1 MHLFHLQ
8 QAEIDRS
15 AALEG
20 AMNSV
25 KASLDNAESS
35 RKQQAAQL
43 ESQSEQIEHLH
54 ARIEA
59 TTAHIEH
66 YESVINT
73 KEESHRQK
81 TEELQQVKEN
91 VFSLQNEISSFK
103 DKLYDIEK
111 ETHEFLSVFTEDVT
125 SLGYAKTLVEN
136 LYKSNETIEK
146 LSEEYSEEIVQLKKE
161 KDELGLQ
168 LEESCVAKAEL
179 KSAMNEYE
187 LQVIQLQREME
198 AMKEGQTMEGEALE
212 TKIQTL
218 LRQMSDQEKQYLD
231 LRTENE
237 EKTACLTR
245 LNDENKT
252 LKEKNDTVLKQCADA
267 ESKLSEMKSESKE
280 LNDKLLE
287 AKTTCDDLKKKH
299 SEDNSEMELTIKSLK
314 EEHVQL
320 KLSAQDLN
328 SLLEKER
335 AHNESMC
342 SDLEEKI
349 LSLESLLS
357 EEKKIRSVAEEKQNA
372 LQGQCDS
379 NEKDLLA
386 MKSELESV
394 SINLKLS
401 KEMCSKHEDSVGT
414 LTSEN
419 KRLNQLLFEIEGKDS
434 DLSNRLSELENSASV
449 SYNECELL
457 KEKNACLTSQVSLLE
472 EKLKVSE
479 ECLEVEKSKLGDVED
494 ESVKLK
500 EELSKRSSEIEVFS
514 KDNKILVSEKLEL
527 LEAISN
533 FNNEI
538 SAINDKLVV
547 SESTK
552 DDLRQTISSVNDEKQ
567 SLQAQ
572 ISDLTSQLEQ
582 RENSIIEME
591 KKISEILSEHQSELE
606 KVTCDNSEQLGLL
619 KDKHME
625 ELELLRQESDR
636 QLDLL
641 RQELKAETV
650 EQQCKT
656 AEQLNQLQMENKDLM
671 SQVSAIQHE
680 CDRKHEILSARM
692 NECDSLHEH
701 VSSLQ
706 KSLSELESSHVSLQK
721 ECSELHTLASDLSN
735 KNEVLSQHV
744 VQLSNENEKLG
755 HKKAKLEDEVIDL
768 HEEVKKTQH
777 GNASLKT
784 EVSFLQTTLSS
795 KCSEIENLSCEMAS
809 VKKTMIDLTDEY
821 NSTLEQ
827 KCAMLKQKGH
837 ETNSLKQ
844 DLDSNISE
852 AKELQQKIQ
861 ILQELLEVRDAENNS
876 LLKTNLSKDQD
887 HIGLQYKIDLLTN
900 ELHKLQSDNS
910 SVQSE
915 LEKQRTYCN
924 ALHEDN
930 KSLHDENSVLNMSID
945 KLKHEHQ
952 VNVSEIRAETAAIQ
966 AHLEH
971 EKSLLQQE
979 IEKEKLSVVEK
990 DAIIDESE
998 MKLSHLEE
1006 SFELEVEKYT
1016 TEIADFSTQHK
1027 ALTQSVNKITM
1038 EKEELLCLNKSL
1050 QEELRDVKQNCVSFQ
1065 DKTTKFSEKIRELET
1080 VLETE
1085 RLEKG
1090 NILLD
1095 LREATTLLGQKES
1108 SINNLISSH
1117 EQCRSESESAL
1128 KEMETK
1134 LGHFQKTVDSLQ
1146 VNMSAKEKENEALK
1160 SELQALRISS
1170 KASEVE
1176 KIWTISNLEKEM
1188 GQKTACIQTVFDR
1201 LTALIQKHSFCA
1213 EKGQN
1218 TIFSDHVGTDGKA
1231 PPADNQKVEH
1241 KPLNSQSS
1249 ANSSYSE
1256 DTHFE
1261 TIEKII
1267 MCKSEALKEL
1277 KNELEEMTSK
1287 NARLENIL
1295 DQLQDRLG
1303 DREYDLS
1310 KLADRHSKLETNFN
1324 VLEESND
1331 KLKREI
1337 ASLVLSNT
1345 ELEEKLQA
1353 SKSDLD
1359 LITQAKG
1366 ELEKQLEQTLVELR
1380 SSWEKLNQEMT
1391 YSKEIYEKHNHLEDC
1406 HQDLKV
1412 CFDEMKIGLVTAT
1425 EKLESSES
1433 KLNVVL
1439 AEAQLEKKQ
1448 VTQLCKEVSHWKEC
1462 IDDLAGENDE
1472 LRQRLSHAESAIEDL
1487 ETEMQSKIIALA
1499 SVESDNAKHIDMCQ
1513 NLSANVDILLEA
1525 NKELRHQKQSLD
1537 SVVLV
1542 ETKKM
1547 KEKVSVLSVVEHT
1560 IDNLEKRHLEI
1571 KKGFPSGWST
1581 IDSEVGTYQTSCETE
1596 NTTHKNLEDRLT
1608 GLFEKAA
1615 EKIESQAM
1623 EKESLVAMKQSFQKE
1638 VLEKSKLN
1646 DNISQQNTTLL
1657 NQIKCLEESLKAKD
1671 QQLFDQ
1677 ENQMSLLENQIS
1689 EYQKNLKSLS
1699 EMNADL
1705 EDTVELVRK
1714 ECKQLTVDLTEYQEQ
1729 IGTLNTIKNELEAQN
1744 ATWKLQAERLQKK
1757 VEEKKNELEQYETE
1771 KSNALIEFE
1780 TVNNQVKSLQEN
1792 LSEKDSEISN
1802 LANNIQE
1809 LQSNLQKVKEE
1820 RDLKIELLSENV
1832 TDLVSQMD
1840 LCNSQ
1845 KEEIVSELN
1854 DVISNLENTEASRDE
1869 LENKLK
1875 TANFALADKE
1885 ETLSKFNQQHDML
1898 RQQFSEMSNLLT
1910 DAEKGNAE
1918 KDSTIEKLTMEK
1930 QEHLL
1935 MISNAQKRINLQSSE
1950 IEGLKNERDQ
1960 LQELNE
1966 EMSKDSECKNDEI
1979 SVLKSTVE
1987 ELQYLVNDSKLE
1999 TERLAESLHCCKREL
2014 QEKLAEMNNLQSL
2027 IEEHTKDK
2035 EVTNDLL
2042 KDKRDQIDILQAEI
2056 LKLRTKNESL
2066 MSENKSLMCDTT
2078 KLLNEIERYEERV
2091 DEASTKELE
2100 LKGFLDEFSRRIEEI
2115 SEEKESLHK
2124 LAESLETA
2132 KQNFKEWF
2140 NNEKEAHRETKYAIQ
2155 NLMAEH
2161 TRKEEAFSV
2170 TQKAVEEEN
2179 VLLKSKLLMSEHT
2192 VRQLTERTDSLELNV
2207 EELYEQ
2213 LNVMKLEKQ
2222 DLNKAAESI
2231 KSEKEGME
2239 QQLLEQ
2245 YQWVSELGS
2254 KCDIK
2259 GKLLQEKDK
2268 KLQDTDKRLIMVSS
2282 QLQDLQQ
2289 QYRIALEKVET
2300 LENEKHQLLLQ
2311 CKDTE
2316 RLIAMKETEIDS
2328 IVVEK
2333 KVSVLQM
2340 KESVQALNQELEDK
2354 NEQVNELSKDN
2365 YNLKMQLKNAEVKSL
2380 AVVVGLETEIDSLNL
2395 QLQEKAQK
2403 HADEIEK
2410 LKNEEQT
2417 KTSFDQ
2423 QDCDAGISGRSDS
2436 ELEMDI
2442 TTLLQQM
2449 DVKDEDI
2456 QRLKETVSH
2465 LEVQLTVSADSIESL
2480 KKQYADKIDLIT
2492 DLEDEIWDLKQV
2504 NDKLNDVLEISQKD
2518 TMVVS
2523 SDLTEAKAESERMS
2537 LYAEKCEEKIKD
2549 LQTEYRVVTD
2559 KLRSHERLYTALET
2573 ANCEKVTE
2581 NNQLTELLADK
2592 ENKVDIVCSE
2602 YARLSEEALSDKSVL
2617 SHMMIELSSVKKKF
2631 TCLIDSVVDKD
2642 KVICSQNEK
2651 IHKLE
2656 MSLQSCSLYENQE
2669 QLHSAMLHEK
2679 HKEIEMLNGKIDDLT
2694 SEIEVR
2700 EMAEMVVKSQYQH
2713 LNGEYS
2719 ALRGTIKAFQ
2729 EENLKLKMQIK
2740 DFENLLSER
2749 DLQIEYVLKSSDS
2762 MTESIARKDTE
2773 LLHHGTEVER
2783 LKTENIQQSS
2793 ILQTVI
2799 SERDELLRETQ
2810 DMKSENKMLR
2820 KEAKEL
2826 KTVMHEQELL
2836 QTSKCEILQEELM
2849 KEMNLLKTEKS
2860 MLMKEKDMLSLNA
2873 RSMTASFSCLVENLS
2888 YLTKSLAREHWLD
2901 KSEEDVNYG
2910 DLLGSEIFKRV
2921 PSAQQ
2926 TDDNIHQYI
2935 QADCS
2940 TSVDTKMSDI
2950 FENLVEGIDMLKQT
2964 VKHSNSMHICL
2975 QGEHDK
2981 VVATLREHKDKTFEL
2996 EKQLAVVTEKL
3007 SVSEQ
3012 ALSQY
3017 KKENALLMGQTENL
3031 QVSKKTVERMLHET
3045 EVDLKTVTLE
3055 RDNLREKIDTS
3066 VLETDWEM
3074 ENKLSIISVKMSELD
3089 DKLVSLGA
3097 SFSRTLLQSKLK
3109 QQKIFSLQTDIETL
3123 QKEREDLKKLLN
3135 EMTDNEELLIS
3146 AKKEIEAKYEENR
3159 TQIIELTD
3167 KIENLCSEIEENSQ
3181 MYQQL
3186 QSEKDLNE
3194 TAYQQ
3199 QINQFHGEISYLSAD
3214 IDSKTK
3220 EIDKL
3225 EQSIEHLTSQLK
3237 DHQTDLPISQ
3247 EFGNN
3252 TIEPNTEKEVLLVS
3266 EIENIQHIDGTRS
3279 DTKAGE
3285 EDCARNKD
3293 NVVSDDNL
3301 VCEMLAPI
3309 TLSSLNSSFSSVSS
3323 EKEPTASN
3331 EIQDL
3336 NEKNKILT
3344 EERNKFKADNKKLIK
3359 IGKGKD
3365 TKLRLMNESFE
3376 KLRKERDELLSDRDT
3391 LENKVQDLTTSF
3403 VEEYGGSKNIEL
3415 EVKCAEL
3422 ETLCR
3427 EKEKDIEKLTHLLDE
3442 KSLTQ
3447 PESKYCA
3454 AEISALSK
3462 ENEKLRVE
3470 TAKLQMIDKG
3480 KSAKIHQLNRE
3491 NESMQHIKEN
3501 ELLEKVGKIQEA
3513 EELLTAERLTVS
3525 QLKDE
3530 QEKMKVEQVKL
3541 QKLNKGKEAK
3551 LKKLEEKISNLENE
3565 IENKMEENTK
3575 LQDSIKY
3582 LEKKVEDLNKNEE
3595 ELRYQFEQNFKQ
3607 TKEIEQQL
3615 SLLGD
3620 KAKESELVVKKKE
3633 TEIQSLGEREAL
3645 VKQLREEKII
3655 LEFELECAKEELEK
3669 LKGTDEDGTKFTNT
3683 TEDDESIADDRKGDV
3698 DESNIEGEEVD
3709 GQLTNDDLKKKLA
3722 LLNHDNKKLIKEKSK
3737 LQKIGKGKE
3746 ARLKKVETI
3755 VKEQQNTI
3763 AEKETDIFIL
3773 KENINEFHS
3782 KVDML
3787 EEIEQD
3793 LRYKLDNAMA
3803 DVDELRDQCQD
3814 LEDQLD
3820 SAHEA
3825 LDRKMT
3831 IIYRL
3836 EDNLVASRDDIEN
3849 LCVERDEMERQRDE
3863 VSNELQ
3869 IMKAS
3874 LEKKEDSIDNL
3885 KSKLQEV
3892 QSEKENAMTEIRK
3905 LQKVSKGKEAKIKK
3919 FEEMFS
3925 SMENSSTETQSQ
3937 VTYLQN
3943 ELQNSLTSMQ
3953 KVVEQ
3958 NQQFQNEV
3966 KQNEEV
3972 KQQLEYQ
3979 NFQLS
3984 NQLSET
3990 KADLQQQ
3997 TESINVLKDEI
4008 GKLNL
4013 HCRSLQVDVEEKDS
4027 SLQKMNDIATAWE
4040 RKCMDFEIS
4049 NQSFNDTLSQ
4059 RDSEI
4064 QNLSSNVCFLE
4075 ESVNQMK
4082 ESIEK
4087 SQAKIISLENHC
4099 SEIMF
4104 SLTAAENSQKLTS
4117 QENHALKLDL
4127 EEKQSLLHDCQQRC
4141 SSCESQCQD
4150 YKQVLQEKSEHISIY
4165 QTKLEFL
4172 EQQLEHQNTSLNER
4186 AHEVQSLKHIIESS
4200 SLSTEETRRQFQNDL
4215 GEWKRLLKEKEDE
4228 NVLLCEKMN
4237 SLRNDLKKTMME
4249 KETKVK
4255 KFNQMLSE
4263 KETSIAALKALA
4275 DQHANE
4281 CKDVISEQEKEHLRL
4296 KETIETLNNELRIVL
4311 TEQEAKSNEVDQS
4324 LQEKES
4330 SLAEL
4335 KTLSEQRIAELESFL
4350 VEKEGESSG
4359 LKEKVDELSN
4369 DLNKA
4374 LSEKE
4379 IKNSEVNKLLL
4390 EKESALSEVKLLDEQ
4405 QTAKLNKLLAEKEGE
4420 ISQLKE
4426 KVEEISEN
4434 EARLSELNQVL
4445 FNKESSIAEYK
4456 TLIEQCNKEK
4466 TASDEQLNWY
4476 YHYYID
4482 TQSRLSEY
4490 DEMLKTLQSELE
4502 KSRQVESVSKGTS
4515 DEHELEIKHSEIVSL
4530 RAENERLFDLL
4541 KGKDIMIVEKE
4552 GQLQELEIT
4561 VSKRDKEQA
4570 ELQTKNIEIIEH
4582 VSGVESKLNQ
4592 AEALIFELK
4601 SEKEKL
4607 NDELQMLKTSK
4618 EEKPASQE
4626 HSQYQ
4631 ELEREPVVVDQ
4642 MSRINVFLQG
4652 TENPNVSLEASVLK
4666 EVPTQKSQT
4675 EQLALPPADMAN
4687 ISSDVKKLK
4696 ALCKGKDA
4704 KIRKLEEKVSIL
4716 SAKDLSS
4723 STVTEVTVDKL
4734 SNIEAT
4740 LIETQKGREKYLTEC
4755 EHLKRVVQEQKVE
4768 ISFLQSELNE
4778 FQNYED
4784 SNKTEIERLNESCQ
4798 LLSHDLEQSRKQI
4811 ADNQSVVQRCHLESE
4826 TFQKQAKEKE
4836 EQLTASLATLQ
4847 NEISHMNLSMQDLDH
4862 KYKIVLQQNT
4872 ESESVLLAKDEE
4884 LHSLKQIMKDHMV
4897 QIDDL
4902 KKMNSLLQQ
4911 NGEGAE
4917 SEKLKFEELL
4927 LNEREEIQSLYEQM
4941 NQLVS
4946 EKLDIEVKLEQKE
4959 RDLRTAADELRR
4971 FAADRDNLDELIEHK
4986 DDLQTE
4992 VETLNRDLAEIRRRL
5007 QEKMEQNNN
5016 SEKIIISKDQEIVT
5030 LSKEMELTRNHLRN
5044 VNENLLGLQQAYQD
5058 LEEHKNNITRELE
5071 TKKEACSRLKGM
5083 YEEKEQLI
5091 QSLKL
5096 SVSDSTN
5103 EITTL
5108 TQKCSDLQEE
5118 IKLYKDQIK
5127 EQRISDE
5134 QAYSDKYLELSEKL
5148 EVLKSENV
5156 NSNVRVNELIIE
5168 NNLLREIVKKYQ
5180 LPGTQLLPALDQ
5192 FQKTDEHC
5200 VTKEV
5205 AVQETEPE
5213 SMQKGVYHQSEEEA
5227 KVHFCNVCLN
5237 RQLCCIFIDSSNTK
5251 TCMQNIK
5258 VYNQIRLTV
5267 AACMCI

>member
-1 MHLFHLQ
+1 
-8 QAEIDRS
+8 
-15 AALEG
+15 
-20 AMNSV
+20 MNSV
-25 KASLDNAESS
+25 KASLDEAESS
-35 RKQQAAQL
+35 RKQQAGQL
-43 ESQSEQIEHLH
+43 ESQSEKIEHLH
-54 ARIEA
+54 ARNEA
-59 TTAHIEH
+59 TKADIDH

-73 KEESHRQK
+73 KEESYRQK
-81 TEELQQVKEN
+81 LEELQQVQED
-91 VFSLQNEISSFK
+91 VCSLQNEISSLK
-103 DKLYDIEK
+103 DKQYDTEK
-111 ETHEFLSVFTEDVT
+111 ETQEFLSVFTEDVT
-125 SLGYAKTLVEN
+125 SLGYAKTFVEN
-136 LYKSNETIEK
+136 LCKSNETIEK
-146 LSEEYSEEIVQLKKE
+146 LAEEHREEIVQLKKE
-161 KDELGLQ
+161 KDELRLQ

-179 KSAMNEYE
+179 KSAMNEHE

-198 AMKEGQTMEGEALE
+198 AMKEGQTLEGEAIE

-218 LRQMSDQEKQYLD
+218 LRQMSDQENQYLD
-231 LRTENE
+231 LKTENE

-252 LKEKNDTVLKQCADA
+252 LKEKNDTLLNQCADA
-267 ESKLSEMKSESKE
+267 ESKLSEMRSKSEE
-280 LNDKLLE
+280 LNYQLLE
-287 AKTTCDDLKKKH
+287 VKTACDDLKKKH
-299 SEDNSEMELTIKSLK
+299 SEDNNELELTIKNLR
-314 EEHVQL
+314 EEHFHL
-320 KLSAQDLN
+320 KLSAQELN

-335 AHNESMC
+335 ALNKNMC
-342 SDLEEKI
+342 SALQEKI
-349 LSLESLLS
+349 LSLESQLN
-357 EEKKIRSVAEEKQNA
+357 EEKKLRSVAEEKQDT

-386 MKSELESV
+386 IESELESV
-394 SINLKLS
+394 SISLKLS
-401 KEMCSKHEDSVGT
+401 KEVCSKHEDSVGT

-419 KRLNQLLFEIEGKDS
+419 KRLNQLLFEMEGKDS

-449 SYNECELL
+449 SYKECEIL
-457 KEKNACLTSQVSLLE
+457 KEKNAYLTSQVSLLE
-472 EKLKVSE
+472 EKLKVSK
-479 ECLEVEKSKLGDVED
+479 ECLEVEKSKLVDVGG

-500 EELSKRSSEIEVFS
+500 EELSKRCSEIEVFS
-514 KDNKILVSEKLEL
+514 KDNRSLVSEKLEL
-527 LEAISN
+527 LEAVSN
-533 FNNEI
+533 LNNEI

-552 DDLRQTISSVNDEKQ
+552 DDLRQTISSVNDENQ
-567 SLQAQ
+567 SLQAH

-582 RENSIIEME
+582 REISIIEME
-591 KKISEILSEHQSELE
+591 KKVSEILSEHQSELE
-606 KVTCDNSEQLGLL
+606 KVTCDNLEQLGFL
-619 KDKHME
+619 KQKHME

-636 QLDLL
+636 QTDIL

-656 AEQLNQLQMENKDLM
+656 AEQLNQLQMENKDLI

-680 CDRKHEILSARM
+680 CDRKHEILSART

-721 ECSELHTLASDLSN
+721 DNNELHTLASDLSN
-735 KNEVLSQHV
+735 KNEVFSQHV

-755 HKKAKLEDEVIDL
+755 HEKAKLEHEVIDL

-784 EVSFLQTTLSS
+784 EVNFLQTTLSS
-795 KCSEIENLSCEMAS
+795 KCSEIENLSCELAS
-809 VKKTMIDLTDEY
+809 VKKKMIDLTDEY
-821 NSTLEQ
+821 NSMLEQ
-827 KCAMLKQKGH
+827 KCAALKEKEL
-837 ETNSLKQ
+837 ETDSLKQ

-852 AKELQQKIQ
+852 AKEFQQKIRM
-861 ILQELLEVRDAENNS
+861 LKELLEIRDAENNS

-887 HIGLQYKIDLLTN
+887 LIGLQYKIDLLTN

-952 VNVSEIRAETAAIQ
+952 VSMSEIKAETAAIQ

-979 IEKEKLSVVEK
+979 IEKEKHSVVEK

-998 MKLSHLEE
+998 MKLSYLEE
-1006 SFELEVEKYT
+1006 SFKNEVKKYT
-1016 TEIADFSTQHK
+1016 TEIADFSAQHK
-1027 ALTQSVNKITM
+1027 ALTQSLDKITM
-1038 EKEELLCLNKSL
+1038 EKDELLCLNKCL
-1050 QEELRDVKQNCVSFQ
+1050 QKELKDVKQNCDTFQ
-1065 DKTTKFSEKIRELET
+1065 DKATQFSEKFRELET

-1085 RLEKG
+1085 KMEKE
-1090 NILLD
+1090 NIILD
-1095 LREATTLLGQKES
+1095 LKEATTLLSQKES

-1117 EQCRSESESAL
+1117 EQCRSENESAL

-1134 LGHFQKTVDSLQ
+1134 LRHFQKTVDSLQ
-1146 VNMSAKEKENEALK
+1146 VIMSAKEKENEAMK

-1170 KASEVE
+1170 KASEDE
-1176 KIWTISNLEKEM
+1176 KILTISNLEKQME
-1188 GQKTACIQTVFDR
+1188 QKSACIQTVFDR
-1201 LTALIQKHSFCA
+1201 LTALIQKHNFCA
-1213 EKGQN
+1213 QEGQN
-1218 TIFSDHVGTDGKA
+1218 AIFSDHVGTDHKA
-1231 PPADNQKVEH
+1231 PSPDNQKVEH
-1241 KPLNSQSS
+1241 NPLNIQSS
-1249 ANSSYSE
+1249 TNSSYIE

-1261 TIEKII
+1261 TIENII

-1287 NARLENIL
+1287 NGRLENIL

-1345 ELEEKLQA
+1345 ELKEKLKA

-1359 LITQAKG
+1359 LITQTKG
-1366 ELEKQLEQTLVELR
+1366 DLEKRLEQTVMELG
-1380 SSWEKLNQEMT
+1380 STWGKLNQEVT
-1391 YSKEIYEKHNHLEDC
+1391 YSKEIYEKHKHLEDC

-1412 CFDEMKIGLVTAT
+1412 CFDEMKVGLDIAT

-1439 AEAQLEKKQ
+1439 AEAHLEKKQ
-1448 VTQLCKEVSHWKEC
+1448 VTQLCKEVAHLKEC
-1462 IDDLAGENDE
+1462 IDDSAGENDE
-1472 LRQRLSHAESAIEDL
+1472 LRQRLSHAESAIENL
-1487 ETEMQSKIIALA
+1487 ETEIQSNIIALA
-1499 SVESDNAKHIDMCQ
+1499 SMESDNAKHRDMCQ
-1513 NLSANVDILLEA
+1513 NLSTNVDILFEA
-1525 NKELRHQKQSLD
+1525 NKELHHQNQSLN
-1537 SVVLV
+1537 SAVLI

-1547 KEKVSVLSVVEHT
+1547 QEKVSVLSVIEHT
-1560 IDNLEKRHLEI
+1560 VDNLEKRHLEI
-1571 KKGFPSGWST
+1571 NEGFLSGWST
-1581 IDSEVGTYQTSCETE
+1581 RDSEIGTYQTSCETE
-1596 NTTHKNLEDRLT
+1596 NTTHKNFEDRII

-1638 VLEKSKLN
+1638 VLEKSKQN
-1646 DNISQQNTTLL
+1646 DIISQQNTTILS
-1657 NQIKCLEESLKAKD
+1657 QIKYLEESLKAKD
-1671 QQLFDQ
+1671 QQVFDQ
-1677 ENQMSLLENQIS
+1677 EKQMSLLETQIS

-1699 EMNADL
+1699 EINADL

-1714 ECKQLTVDLTEYQEQ
+1714 ECKQLTVDLTEYKEQ
-1729 IGTLNTIKNELEAQN
+1729 MGTLNTIKNELEAQN
-1744 ATWKLQAERLQKK
+1744 STVKVQAERLQKK

-1780 TVNNQVKSLQEN
+1780 TINNQVKNLQEN

-1802 LANNIQE
+1802 LVNNIQE
-1809 LQSNLQKVKEE
+1809 LESNLKKVKEE

-1875 TANFALADKE
+1875 TTKMALADKE
-1885 ETLSKFNQQHDML
+1885 EAFSKSNQQHDML
-1898 RQQFSEMSNLLT
+1898 RQQFSEMSTLLT
-1910 DAEKGNAE
+1910 DAEKANAE
-1918 KDSTIEKLTMEK
+1918 KDSAIEKLTMEK

-1935 MISNAQKRINLQSSE
+1935 MISNAEKRINLQGSE
-1950 IEGLKNERDQ
+1950 IQGLKNERDL
-1960 LQELNE
+1960 LQEFNE
-1966 EMSKDSECKNDEI
+1966 EMTKDNECKNDEV
-1979 SVLKSTVE
+1979 SVLKRTVE
-1987 ELQYLVNDSKLE
+1987 ELQYLVKDNKLE
-1999 TERLAESLHCCKREL
+1999 TERLAESLCCCKREL
-2014 QEKLAEMNNLQSL
+2014 QDKLAEINSLQSL
-2027 IEEHTKDK
+2027 IEEHTEDK
-2035 EVTNDLL
+2035 EVTNALL
-2042 KDKRDQIDILQAEI
+2042 KDKSDHIDILQAEVV
-2056 LKLRTKNESL
+2056 KLRTENESL
-2066 MSENKSLMCDTT
+2066 MSENKSLMFDTT
-2078 KLLNEIERYEERV
+2078 KLLKEIERYDERV

-2100 LKGFLDEFSRRIEEI
+2100 LKGFLDDFSRTIEDI
-2115 SEEKESLHK
+2115 SEEKENLHK
-2124 LAESLETA
+2124 LAERLETE
-2132 KQNFKEWF
+2132 KQKFKEWF
-2140 NNEKEAHRETKYAIQ
+2140 NNEEEAHRETKYAIQ
-2155 NLMAEH
+2155 NLLAEH
-2161 TRKEEAFSV
+2161 TRKEKALSV
-2170 TQKAVEEEN
+2170 TQKEVEEEN
-2179 VLLKSKLLMSEHT
+2179 VLLKSKLLTSEHT
-2192 VRQLTERTDSLELNV
+2192 VRQLTERTDSLELNI

-2222 DLNKAAESI
+2222 KLNETSESI

-2245 YQWVSELGS
+2245 YQWVSELRS

-2268 KLQDTDKRLIMVSS
+2268 KLQDTDKRLIMISS

-2289 QYRIALEKVET
+2289 QYRIAVEKVET

-2316 RLIAMKETEIDS
+2316 RLIAIKEAEIDS
-2328 IVVEK
+2328 IVVE

-2340 KESVQALNQELEDK
+2340 KESLQALNQELQEK

-2380 AVVVGLETEIDSLNL
+2380 AVVVGLETEIDSLTL
-2395 QLQEKAQK
+2395 QLQENAQK
-2403 HADEIEK
+2403 HADEIKK

-2417 KTSFDQ
+2417 KTVS
-2423 QDCDAGISGRSDS
+2423 QDCDAGISGRLDS
-2436 ELEMDI
+2436 GLEMEI

-2449 DVKDEDI
+2449 DVKDEDV

-2465 LEVQLTVSADSIESL
+2465 LEIQLTVAADSIESL

-2492 DLEDEIWDLKQV
+2492 DLEEEICELKQV

-2518 TMVVS
+2518 TVVLNS
-2523 SDLTEAKAESERMS
+2523 ELTEAKAEHERMS
-2537 LYAEKCEEKIKD
+2537 LYAEKCEEKMKD
-2549 LQTEYRVVTD
+2549 LRTEYKVVTD
-2559 KLRSHERLYTALET
+2559 KLRSHEKLYTALET
-2573 ANCEKVTE
+2573 ASCEKVTE

-2592 ENKVDIVCSE
+2592 EHKVDIVCSE

-2617 SHMMIELSSVKKKF
+2617 SHMMIELSSVKKKV

-2642 KVICSQNEK
+2642 EVIGSQNEK

-2656 MSLQSCSLYENQE
+2656 KSLQSCSLYENQE
-2669 QLHSAMLHEK
+2669 HLHSAILQEK
-2679 HKEIEMLNGKIDDLT
+2679 HREIEMLNGKIDDLT

-2700 EMAEMVVKSQYQH
+2700 EMAEMTVKSQYQH
-2713 LNGEYS
+2713 LNGECS

-2762 MTESIARKDTE
+2762 MTESIARKDKE
-2773 LLHHGTEVER
+2773 LQHHGNEVER
-2783 LKTENIQQSS
+2783 LKTENIQQNS
-2793 ILQTVI
+2793 ILKTVI
-2799 SERDELLRETQ
+2799 SERDELLRETH
-2810 DMKSENKMLR
+2810 DMKSENKTLK
-2820 KEAKEL
+2820 KEARGL
-2826 KTVMHEQELL
+2826 KSVLHEQELL
-2836 QTSKCEILQEELM
+2836 QTSKCEMLQEELM
-2849 KEMNLLKTEKS
+2849 KELNLLKTEKS
-2860 MLMKEKDMLSLNA
+2860 MLMKEKDILSLNA
-2873 RSMTASFSCLVENLS
+2873 KSMAASFSCLEGNLS
-2888 YLTKSLAREHWLD
+2888 YLTESLVREHWLD
-2901 KSEEDVNYG
+2901 KSEKDVNCG
-2910 DLLGSEIFKRV
+2910 DLLGSEISKTA
-2921 PSAQQ
+2921 PSAQHI
-2926 TDDNIHQYI
+2926 DDNIHQHI
-2935 QADCS
+2935 QPDCS
-2940 TSVDTKMSDI
+2940 TSVDTKMSAI

-2981 VVATLREHKDKTFEL
+2981 VVATLREHKDKTLEL

-3017 KKENALLMGQTENL
+3017 KTENSSLIGQTENL
-3031 QVSKKTVERMLHET
+3031 QMSKKTLERMLHET
-3045 EVDLKTVTLE
+3045 EVDLETVTLE
-3055 RDNLREKIDTS
+3055 RNNLREKIDTS
-3066 VLETDWEM
+3066 VMDTDWEM
-3074 ENKLSIISVKMSELD
+3074 DNKFSIISVKISELD

-3097 SFSRTLLQSKLK
+3097 SFSRTLLQSKLQ
-3109 QQKIFSLQTDIETL
+3109 QQKIFSLQTDNETL
-3123 QKEREDLKKLLN
+3123 QKEREDLKKLVN
-3135 EMTDNEELLIS
+3135 EMTDNEELLIN
-3146 AKKEIEAKYEENR
+3146 AKKEIEAKYEGSR
-3159 TQIIELTD
+3159 TQIIELSD
-3167 KIENLCSEIEENSQ
+3167 KVENLCLVIEENSQ

-3186 QSEKDLNE
+3186 QSQKDLDE
-3194 TAYQQ
+3194 TTYQQ
-3199 QINQFHGEISYLSAD
+3199 QINQFQGEISYLSAD

-3237 DHQTDLPISQ
+3237 DHQMDWSISQ
-3247 EFGNN
+3247 EFGNKN
-3252 TIEPNTEKEVLLVS
+3252 VEPSTEKEVLLVS

-3285 EDCARNKD
+3285 EDCARSKD
-3293 NVVSDDNL
+3293 NIVSDDNL
-3301 VCEMLAPI
+3301 ECEKILPI

-3323 EKEPTASN
+3323 EKEPTAFN

-3336 NEKNKILT
+3336 NEKIKILT

-3422 ETLCR
+3422 ETLCG
-3427 EKEKDIEKLTHLLDE
+3427 EKEKDIERLTHLLDE

-3447 PESKYCA
+3447 PESKYCS

-3491 NESMQHIKEN
+3491 NESIQHIKES
-3501 ELLEKVGKIQEA
+3501 ELLEKAGKIQEA
-3513 EELLTAERLTVS
+3513 EEMLTAEKLIVS

-3530 QEKMKVEQVKL
+3530 QEKMKVEQLKL

-3565 IENKMEENTK
+3565 IENKVEENTK
-3575 LQDSIKY
+3575 LQNNIKH
-3582 LEKKVEDLNKNEE
+3582 LENKIEDLNKNEK
-3595 ELRYQFEQNFKQ
+3595 ELRSQLEQSFKQ

-3615 SLLGD
+3615 SLLGE
-3620 KAKESELVVKKKE
+3620 KVKESEVVVKKKE
-3633 TEIQSLGEREAL
+3633 TEIQCLSEREAL

-3655 LEFELECAKEELEK
+3655 LEFELECAKEELDK
-3669 LKGTDEDGTKFTNT
+3669 FKGTDEDGTKFTNI
-3683 TEDDESIADDRKGDV
+3683 TEDDENIADDKKGDV
-3698 DESNIEGEEVD
+3698 DESNIEGEAVD
-3709 GQLTNDDLKKKLA
+3709 CQTCDQLTNEDLKKKLA
-3722 LLNHDNKKLIKEKSK
+3722 LLNYDNKKLVQEKTK
-3737 LQKIGKGKE
+3737 LKKIGKGKE
-3746 ARLKKVETI
+3746 ARVKKIETI
-3755 VKEQQNTI
+3755 VKEKQNTI

-3773 KENINEFHS
+3773 KENINELNS
-3782 KVDML
+3782 KVDTL

-3874 LEKKEDSIDNL
+3874 LEKKEDTIDNL

-3892 QSEKENAMTEIRK
+3892 QSEKETAMAEIRK

-3953 KVVEQ
+3953 EVVEQ
-3958 NQQFQNEV
+3958 NQQFQNQV
-3966 KQNEEV
+3966 KLNEEV
-3972 KQQLEYQ
+3972 KQQLEHQ

-3990 KADLQQQ
+3990 KTDLQQQ
-3997 TESINVLKDEI
+3997 TESINALKDEI
-4008 GKLNL
+4008 GKLNIQ
-4013 HCRSLQVDVEEKDS
+4013 CRSLQVDVEEKDA

-4049 NQSFNDTLSQ
+4049 NQSLSDTLSQ
-4059 RDSEI
+4059 RDNEI
-4064 QNLSSNVCFLE
+4064 QNLSSNACLLE

-4082 ESIEK
+4082 ENVEK
-4087 SQAKIISLENHC
+4087 SQAKVISLENHC
-4099 SEIMF
+4099 SEIMC

-4117 QENHALKLDL
+4117 QENNALKLDL
-4127 EEKQSLLHDCQQRC
+4127 EEKLSLLNDCQQRC
-4141 SSCESQCQD
+4141 CSSERQCQD
-4150 YKQVLQEKSEHISIY
+4150 YKQDLQEKSEHISIY

-4172 EQQLEHQNTSLNER
+4172 EQQLEHQSASLNER
-4186 AHEVQSLKHIIESS
+4186 AHEVHSLQHIIESS
-4200 SLSTEETRRQFQNDL
+4200 NLSTEETKRQFENDL
-4215 GEWKRLLKEKEDE
+4215 GEWKRLLKEKDE
-4228 NVLLCEKMN
+4228 ENIQLCEKMN
-4237 SLRNDLKKTMME
+4237 SLRNDLKKTMIE
-4249 KETKVK
+4249 KETNVME
-4255 KFNQMLSE
+4255 FNQILSE
-4263 KETSIAALKALA
+4263 KETSIAELKALA
-4275 DQHANE
+4275 DQHVNE
-4281 CKDVISEQEKEHLRL
+4281 CKNDISEKEKEHFRL
-4296 KETIETLNNELRIVL
+4296 KETIETLNSELRTVL
-4311 TEQEAKSNEVDQS
+4311 TEQEAKSNEVSQS
-4324 LQEKES
+4324 LLEKETA
-4330 SLAEL
+4330 LAGL
-4335 KTLSEQRIAELESFL
+4335 KILSEQRVAELESFL
-4350 VEKEGESSG
+4350 VEKEGESAR
-4359 LKEKVDELSN
+4359 LKEKVEELSN
-4369 DLNKA
+4369 DLNNLNKA
-4374 LSEKE
+4374 LSERE
-4379 IKNSEVNKLLL
+4379 IKSSEVNKQLL
-4390 EKESALSEVKLLDEQ
+4390 EKESALSELKLLDEQ
-4405 QTAKLNKLLAEKEGE
+4405 QTAKLNKLLAEKGEE
-4420 ISQLKE
+4420 ISRLKE
-4426 KVEEISEN
+4426 KVEEISEK
-4434 EARLSELNQVL
+4434 EARLSEFNQVL
-4445 FNKESSIAEYK
+4445 CDKESSIAEYK
-4456 TLIEQCNKEK
+4456 ILIEQCNKEK

-4476 YHYYID
+4476 YHYYTD
-4482 TQSRLSEY
+4482 TQCRLSEY
-4490 DEMLKTLQSELE
+4490 DEILKTLKSELE
-4502 KSRQVESVSKGTS
+4502 KSRQVESVSRGTT
-4515 DEHELEIKHSEIVSL
+4515 DEHEIKHSEIVSL
-4530 RAENERLFDLL
+4530 RAENERLLDLL

-4561 VSKRDKEQA
+4561 VSKRDKEQT

-4592 AEALIFELK
+4592 AEVLIFELK
-4601 SEKEKL
+4601 LEKEKL

-4618 EEKPASQE
+4618 EEKLVSEKRNQ
-4626 HSQYQ
+4626 HQ

-4652 TENPNVSLEASVLK
+4652 MEHTNLSLESSVLQ
-4666 EVPTQKSQT
+4666 EVPTQKSQSG
-4675 EQLALPPADMAN
+4675 QLALPPADMAN

-4716 SAKDLSS
+4716 LAKDSS
-4723 STVTEVTVDKL
+4723 STVTEVTANKL

-4740 LIETQKGREKYLTEC
+4740 LIETQKDREKYVTEC
-4755 EHLKRVVQEQKVE
+4755 EHLKGVVQEQKVE

-4778 FQNYED
+4778 FRNYED

-4798 LLSHDLEQSRKQI
+4798 LLSYDLEQSRKQI
-4811 ADNQSVVQRCHLESE
+4811 ADNQLVVQQCHLELE

-4862 KYKIVLQQNT
+4862 KYKVVLQQNA

-4884 LHSLKQIMKDHMV
+4884 LHSLKQMMKDQMV

-4911 NGEGAE
+4911 NGEGSE

-4959 RDLRTAADELRR
+4959 RDLRTAADELRQ

-4986 DDLQTE
+4986 ADLQTE

-5016 SEKIIISKDQEIVT
+5016 SEKIIISRDQEIVA
-5030 LSKEMELTRNHLRN
+5030 LNKEMELTRNHLRN
-5044 VNENLLGLQQAYQD
+5044 VNGNLLGLQQVYQD

-5096 SVSDSTN
+5096 SVNDSTS

-5127 EQRISDE
+5127 EQRISDQ
-5134 QAYSDKYLELSEKL
+5134 QAYSDKYLELSEKF

-5156 NSNVRVNELIIE
+5156 NSNARVNELSIE
-5168 NNLLREIVKKYQ
+5168 NNLLREVVKKYP
-5180 LPGTQLLPALDQ
+5180 LPETPLLPVLDQ

-5205 AVQETEPE
+5205 AVQEIERE
-5213 SMQKGVYHQSEEEA
+5213 SMQKGVCHQSEEEA

-5237 RQLCCIFIDSSNTK
+5237 SCT
-5251 TCMQNIK
+5251 
-5258 VYNQIRLTV
+5258 VYL
-5267 AACMCI
+5267 